1 MYRLMAVAFLLLVI
15 PLSALGQGTVVDTS
29 FYSEALGQEKNV
41 SVYLPEGYGNHW
53 WMRYPVIY
61 YLHGAGQLL
70 GHDEFPA
77 LVSALDAMIADG
89 SIWPVIVVRPDG
101 FTSPYPAG
109 FYTSSVL
116 YGDIEGCLIDDL
128 IQWTD
133 SNYKTIPWKRKR
145 AVMGHSMGA
154 YGAIKYY
161 GEHPDIYCAAAGV
174 CISGADLTTMMGINI
189 YGVLAELQG
198 PPYYYYPSAGFANG
212 VLFSMSGA
220 FSPNMANP
228 PYYVDLP
235 IDEYASMIPEIWALW
250 LEHDLIQYLDWMGS
264 DCWWDQTTL
273 YFDAG
278 TEDQFYIVPACNAFA
293 ANLDAMG
300 ADYEY
305 QVFEGGHF
313 DKLDERFPIAL
324 EFLCTAM
331 HHRWGWWWDSQE
343 EYCAVEADLLE
354 PQNTMAIAD
363 HYCSDRTVTFE
374 LLEPADVTVTIYDAM
389 GRTVASPFSGY
400 LDPGR
405 QTVSF
410 GGNSFASGMYFYS
423 VTANNETVTGKLL
436 LIP

>member
-1 MYRLMAVAFLLLVI
+1 MYKLMAVAFLLLILPFSASGAGSVVETTFY
-15 PLSALGQGTVVDTS
+15 SQALGQDRD
-29 FYSEALGQEKNV
+29 V
-41 SVYLPEGYGNHW
+41 SVYLPDGYGNHW

-70 GHDEFPA
+70 GHDEWPT
-77 LVSALDAMIADG
+77 LVTALDQMIENGD
-89 SIWPVIVVRPDG
+89 IWPVIVVRPNG

-109 FYTSSVL
+109 FYTSSAL
-116 YGDIEGCLIDDL
+116 YGDVEGCMIDDL

-133 SNYKTIPWKRKR
+133 SNYNTLPCKRKR

-161 GEHPDIYCAAAGV
+161 GEHPDRYCAAAGV

-189 YGVLAELQG
+189 YGVLAELTG
-198 PPYYYYPSAGFANG
+198 PPYYYDPSAGFANG

-220 FSPNMANP
+220 FSPDLSNP

-235 IDEYASMIPEIWALW
+235 IDEYANMIPEVWALW
-250 LEHDLIQYLDWMGS
+250 LEHDLVQYLGWMGT

-278 TEDQFYIVPACNAFA
+278 TEDQFYTVPACNAFA

-300 ADYEY
+300 VDFEY

-313 DKLDERFPIAL
+313 DKLHERFPIAL

-331 HHRWGWWWDSQE
+331 HHKWGWWWDSECGCCAE
-343 EYCAVEADLLE
+343 EA
-354 PQNTMAIAD
+354 MALNPMASSLITSHFA
-363 HYCSDRTVTFE
+363 SERTVTFQ

-389 GRTVASPFSGY
+389 GRMAASPVSGR
-400 LDPGR
+400 LDSGR
-405 QTVSF
+405 QSVSF
-410 GGNSFASGMYFYS
+410 AGENFASGMYFY
-423 VTANNETVTGKLL
+423 TITTGGETVTGKLL
-436 LIP
+436 QIP